1 MAHRWQTPLTIVL
14 QLAPG
19 GVGLIVGENELFPPG
34 PTAFSVGDI
43 GASLDAEGAVV
54 ADSEVAGFVVVGSS
68 LVLVLQPAV
77 SVPIT
82 TREAPPA
89 TSASRRVREEEFMV
103 CRPSIG
109 PARSAGFSTLSLIP
123 VLRRR

>member
-1 MAHRWQTPLTIVL
+1 ML
-14 QLAPG
+14 
-19 GVGLIVGENELFPPG
+19 GVNELPP
-34 PTAFSVGDI
+34 TTVFSVGDT

-54 ADSEVAGFVVVGSS
+54 AGSVVADFVVVGSS
-68 LVLVLQPAV
+68 LVLVLHPTV

-109 PARSAGFSTLSLIP
+109 PATSAGFSTLSLIP

>member
-1 MAHRWQTPLTIVL
+1 ML
-14 QLAPG
+14 
-19 GVGLIVGENELFPPG
+19 GVNELPP
-34 PTAFSVGDI
+34 TTVFSVGDT
-43 GASLDAEGAVV
+43 GAVLDADGAVV
-54 ADSEVAGFVVVGSS
+54 AVVAGSVVAGFVVVGSS

>member
-1 MAHRWQTPLTIVL
+1 ML
-14 QLAPG
+14 
-19 GVGLIVGENELFPPG
+19 GVNELPP
-34 PTAFSVGDI
+34 TTVFSVGDT
-43 GASLDAEGAVV
+43 GAVLDADGAVV
-54 ADSEVAGFVVVGSS
+54 AVAVVAGSEVAGFVVVGSS

-82 TREAPPA
+82 TREAPPT

>member
-1 MAHRWQTPLTIVL
+1 ML
-14 QLAPG
+14 
-19 GVGLIVGENELFPPG
+19 GVNELPP
-34 PTAFSVGDI
+34 TTVFSVGDT
-43 GASLDAEGAVV
+43 GAVLDADGAVV
-54 ADSEVAGFVVVGSS
+54 AVVAGSEVAGFVVVGSS